1 MMDEQDYRTKNP
13 TGTDSNREDGE
24 KLLANGKPQYKHKRK
39 RTNGSARLQRKK
51 TERLTRWENTGLNV
65 GSINIA
71 GISLLKVYM
80 LTELHMLDVL
90 CI

>member
-1 MMDEQDYRTKNP
+1 MK
-13 TGTDSNREDGE
+13 
-24 KLLANGKPQYKHKRK
+24 
-39 RTNGSARLQRKK
+39 
-51 TERLTRWENTGLNV
+51 RWENMGINV

-80 LTELHMLDVL
+80 LTELHVLDVL